1 MHYFVPNFYRG
12 AFLHEKLEGG
22 TDQKSAT
29 LCHLLSL
36 PVTSCHTKRGKNGTI
51 KCTSKVVEMSFK
63 KVCKVCGRQF
73 HSAKYTS
80 RYCSENCYVKAKNWA
95 KETRYNLELQGNK
108 KTLNELLY
116 NKVCPQCGLHFTS
129 KKTNAIYCS
138 QSCGKKYR
146 AALRSE
152 NERQNGRQN
161 SFDKSVDF
169 LAVSRRIKVAKIC
182 PCCGREFAAEKST
195 TMFCSGNCARKY
207 RRRQEAAERREKVTA
222 EQIKHNIDV
231 KESLTPDSQFLRAS
245 DAAKYLGVSTR
256 TVLRYIDQG
265 IIKAKRL
272 PRVTL
277 IERTVLREV
286 LESDVSLH
294 VKTKAKIEVPPKD
307 ESNPIFNGEHI
318 TIPEAS
324 KLYDVPLNVMQNYLR
339 RSDLKFTM
347 YRNTR
352 FYDKKE
358 VDRYVKK
365 RLHDRRPDIKEWY
378 SVNDILTKF
387 NITSIT
393 LNNQL
398 YKASVPKRKDGGY
411 TYYSKSH
418 IDEMFGYLLESD
430 KYYTTEQLSEMYQL
444 DKRRVSKIVQ
454 RYSLPKITR
463 SGRILIEKVPFDEF
477 MKLNKMR

>member
-1 MHYFVPNFYRG
+1 
-12 AFLHEKLEGG
+12 
-22 TDQKSAT
+22 
-29 LCHLLSL
+29 
-36 PVTSCHTKRGKNGTI
+36 
-51 KCTSKVVEMSFK
+51 MSFK

-152 NERQNGRQN
+152 KERQNGRQN

-231 KESLTPDSQFLRAS
+231 KESFTPDSQFLRAS

-294 VKTKAKIEVPPKD
+294 VKTKAKIDVPPKD
-307 ESNPIFNGEHI
+307 DSNPIFNGEHI

-365 RLHDRRPDIKEWY
+365 RLRDRRPDIKEWY

-430 KYYTTEQLSEMYQL
+430 KYYTTEQLSEMYQV
-444 DKRRVSKIVQ
+444 DKRRISKIVQ

-463 SGRILIEKVPFDEF
+463 SGRILIEKEPFDEF
-477 MKLNKMR
+477 MKLNKIR

>member
-152 NERQNGRQN
+152 KERQNGRQN

-222 EQIKHNIDV
+222 EQIKLNIDV

-365 RLHDRRPDIKEWY
+365 RLRDRRPDIKEWY

-444 DKRRVSKIVQ
+444 DKRRISKIVQ
-454 RYSLPKITR
+454 RYSLPKIRR
-463 SGRILIEKVPFDEF
+463 SGRILIVKVPFDEF

>member
-129 KKTNAIYCS
+129 KKTNAVYCS
-138 QSCGKKYR
+138 PSCGKKYR
-146 AALRSE
+146 AALRSDK
-152 NERQNGRQN
+152 ERQKGRQN

-195 TMFCSGNCARKY
+195 TMFCSGNW
-207 RRRQEAAERREKVTA
+207 
-222 EQIKHNIDV
+222 
-231 KESLTPDSQFLRAS
+231 SLMLCCT
-245 DAAKYLGVSTR
+245 
-256 TVLRYIDQG
+256 
-265 IIKAKRL
+265 
-272 PRVTL
+272 
-277 IERTVLREV
+277 
-286 LESDVSLH
+286 
-294 VKTKAKIEVPPKD
+294 
-307 ESNPIFNGEHI
+307 
-318 TIPEAS
+318 
-324 KLYDVPLNVMQNYLR
+324 
-339 RSDLKFTM
+339 
-347 YRNTR
+347 
-352 FYDKKE
+352 
-358 VDRYVKK
+358 
-365 RLHDRRPDIKEWY
+365 
-378 SVNDILTKF
+378 
-387 NITSIT
+387 
-393 LNNQL
+393 
-398 YKASVPKRKDGGY
+398 
-411 TYYSKSH
+411 
-418 IDEMFGYLLESD
+418 
-430 KYYTTEQLSEMYQL
+430 
-444 DKRRVSKIVQ
+444 
-454 RYSLPKITR
+454 
-463 SGRILIEKVPFDEF
+463 
-477 MKLNKMR
+477 

>member
-129 KKTNAIYCS
+129 KKTNAVYCS
-138 QSCGKKYR
+138 PSCGKKYR

-231 KESLTPDSQFLRAS
+231 KESFTPDSQFLRAS

-307 ESNPIFNGEHI
+307 DSNPIFNGKHI

-365 RLHDRRPDIKEWY
+365 RLRDRRPDIKEWY

-418 IDEMFGYLLESD
+418 IDEIFGYLLESD

-444 DKRRVSKIVQ
+444 DKRRISKIVQ

-463 SGRILIEKVPFDEF
+463 SGRILIEKEPFDEF

>member
-169 LAVSRRIKVAKIC
+169 LAVSKRVKIAKIC
-182 PCCGREFAAEKST
+182 ACCGREFAAEKST

-222 EQIKHNIDV
+222 EQIKLNIDV
-231 KESLTPDSQFLRAS
+231 KESFTPDSQFLRAS
-245 DAAKYLGVSTR
+245 DAAKYLGVSKR

-324 KLYDVPLNVMQNYLR
+324 KLYGVPLNVMQNYLR

-365 RLHDRRPDIKEWY
+365 RLRDRRPDIKEWY

-444 DKRRVSKIVQ
+444 DKRRISKIVQ

>member
-277 IERTVLREV
+277 IERTELREV

-398 YKASVPKRKDGGY
+398 YKTSVPKRKDGGY

-444 DKRRVSKIVQ
+444 DKRRISKIVQ

>member
-116 NKVCPQCGLHFTS
+116 NKVCPKCGLHFTS

-161 SFDKSVDF
+161 SFDMSVDF

-182 PCCGREFAAEKST
+182 PCCGSEFAAEKST

-207 RRRQEAAERREKVTA
+207 RRRQEAAERREKVSA
-222 EQIKHNIDV
+222 EQIKLNIDV
-231 KESLTPDSQFLRAS
+231 KESFTPDSQFLRAS

-307 ESNPIFNGEHI
+307 DSNPIFNGKHI

-365 RLHDRRPDIKEWY
+365 RLRDRRPDIKEWY

>member
-1 MHYFVPNFYRG
+1 MAR
-12 AFLHEKLEGG
+12 GG
-22 TDQKSAT
+22 TPWHAMTQK
-29 LCHLLSL
+29 
-36 PVTSCHTKRGKNGTI
+36 RWKNGTI
-51 KCTSKVVEMSFK
+51 KCTSEVVEMSFK

-129 KKTNAIYCS
+129 KKTNAVYCS
-138 QSCGKKYR
+138 PSCGKKYR
-146 AALRSE
+146 AALRSDK
-152 NERQNGRQN
+152 ERQKGRQN

-169 LAVSRRIKVAKIC
+169 LAVSKRVKIAKIC
-182 PCCGREFAAEKST
+182 SCCGREFAAEKST

-207 RRRQEAAERREKVTA
+207 RRRQEAADRREKVTA
-222 EQIKHNIDV
+222 EQINHNIKV
-231 KESLTPDSQFLRAS
+231 KESLASDSSYMRPE
-245 DAAKYLGVSTR
+245 DAAKFIGVSRR
-256 TVLRYIDQG
+256 TLYRYLKDG
-265 IIKAKRL
+265 IIQSKQMPGLTVISKADLTELLK
-272 PRVTL
+272 
-277 IERTVLREV
+277 
-286 LESDVSLH
+286 SNVSH
-294 VKTKAKIEVPPKD
+294 RVKTKAKIEVPPKD
-307 ESNPIFNGEHI
+307 DSNPIFNGEHI

-365 RLHDRRPDIKEWY
+365 RLRDRRPDIKEWY

-444 DKRRVSKIVQ
+444 DKRRISKIVQ

>member
-12 AFLHEKLEGG
+12 AFLHKKLEGG

-80 RYCSENCYVKAKNWA
+80 KYCSENCYVKAKNWA

-161 SFDKSVDF
+161 SFDMCVDF

-207 RRRQEAAERREKVTA
+207 RRRQEAAERREKVSA
-222 EQIKHNIDV
+222 EQIKLNIDV
-231 KESLTPDSQFLRAS
+231 KESFTPDSQFLRAS
-245 DAAKYLGVSTR
+245 DAAKYLGVSKR

-365 RLHDRRPDIKEWY
+365 RLRDRRPDIKEWY

-444 DKRRVSKIVQ
+444 DKRRISKIVQ

>member
-1 MHYFVPNFYRG
+1 
-12 AFLHEKLEGG
+12 
-22 TDQKSAT
+22 
-29 LCHLLSL
+29 
-36 PVTSCHTKRGKNGTI
+36 
-51 KCTSKVVEMSFK
+51 MSFK

-95 KETRYNLELQGNK
+95 KATRYNLELQGNK

-231 KESLTPDSQFLRAS
+231 KESFTPDSQFLRAS
-245 DAAKYLGVSTR
+245 DAAKYLGVSKR

-365 RLHDRRPDIKEWY
+365 RLRDRRPDIKEWY

-418 IDEMFGYLLESD
+418 VDEMFGYLLESD
-430 KYYTTEQLSEMYQL
+430 KYYTTEHLSEMYQL
-444 DKRRVSKIVQ
+444 DKRRISKIVQ

-477 MKLNKMR
+477 MRLNKMR

>member
-1 MHYFVPNFYRG
+1 
-12 AFLHEKLEGG
+12 
-22 TDQKSAT
+22 
-29 LCHLLSL
+29 
-36 PVTSCHTKRGKNGTI
+36 
-51 KCTSKVVEMSFK
+51 MSFK

-116 NKVCPQCGLHFTS
+116 NKVCPHCGLPFTS
-129 KKTNAIYCS
+129 RKTNAIYCS
-138 QSCGKKYR
+138 PSCGKKHR

-152 NERQNGRQN
+152 KDLQNGRQN
-161 SFDKSVDF
+161 SCDKSVDF
-169 LAVSRRIKVAKIC
+169 LVVSRRIKIAKIC
-182 PCCGREFAAEKST
+182 ACCGKEFEAQKAT
-195 TMFCSGNCARKY
+195 TMFCSGTCARKF
-207 RRRQEAAERREKVTA
+207 RRNQNVAERREKVTA
-222 EQIKHNIDV
+222 EQINHNIV
-231 KESLTPDSQFLRAS
+231 LKEALTPDSAYIRPH
-245 DAAKYLGVSTR
+245 DAAKYLGVSRST
-256 TVLRYIDQG
+256 LYRYIADG
-265 IIKAKRL
+265 IIQAKQLPGLTVICKADL
-272 PRVTL
+272 TEL
-277 IERTVLREV
+277 LRNDT
-286 LESDVSLH
+286 SYR
-294 VKTKAKIEVPPKD
+294 VKTKAKIELPPKD

-324 KLYDVPLNVMQNYLR
+324 KFYDVPLNVMQNYLR

-352 FYDKKE
+352 FYLKKDVDK
-358 VDRYVKK
+358 YIKK
-365 RLHDRRPDIKEWY
+365 RLRERRPDIKEWY

-387 NITSIT
+387 NITSMT

-411 TYYSKSH
+411 TYYSKTH
-418 IDEMFGYLLESD
+418 IDEIFGYLLEAE
-430 KYYTTEQLSEMYQL
+430 KYYTTEELSEMYQMN
-444 DKRRVSKIVQ
+444 KRRISKIVA

-463 SGRILIEKVPFDEF
+463 CGRILIEKVPFDEF

>member
-1 MHYFVPNFYRG
+1 M
-12 AFLHEKLEGG
+12 
-22 TDQKSAT
+22 
-29 LCHLLSL
+29 
-36 PVTSCHTKRGKNGTI
+36 
-51 KCTSKVVEMSFK
+51 
-63 KVCKVCGRQF
+63 
-73 HSAKYTS
+73 
-80 RYCSENCYVKAKNWA
+80 
-95 KETRYNLELQGNK
+95 
-108 KTLNELLY
+108 
-116 NKVCPQCGLHFTS
+116 
-129 KKTNAIYCS
+129 
-138 QSCGKKYR
+138 
-146 AALRSE
+146 
-152 NERQNGRQN
+152 
-161 SFDKSVDF
+161 
-169 LAVSRRIKVAKIC
+169 
-182 PCCGREFAAEKST
+182 
-195 TMFCSGNCARKY
+195 
-207 RRRQEAAERREKVTA
+207 
-222 EQIKHNIDV
+222 
-231 KESLTPDSQFLRAS
+231 
-245 DAAKYLGVSTR
+245 
-256 TVLRYIDQG
+256 
-265 IIKAKRL
+265 
-272 PRVTL
+272 TL

-365 RLHDRRPDIKEWY
+365 RLRDRRPDIKEWY

-398 YKASVPKRKDGGY
+398 YKTSVPKRKDGGY

>member
-1 MHYFVPNFYRG
+1 
-12 AFLHEKLEGG
+12 
-22 TDQKSAT
+22 
-29 LCHLLSL
+29 
-36 PVTSCHTKRGKNGTI
+36 
-51 KCTSKVVEMSFK
+51 MSFK

-152 NERQNGRQN
+152 NERQHGRQN
-161 SFDKSVDF
+161 SFDKSVVF

-207 RRRQEAAERREKVTA
+207 RRRQEAAERIEKVTA
-222 EQIKHNIDV
+222 EQIKLNIDV
-231 KESLTPDSQFLRAS
+231 KESFTPDSQFLRAS
-245 DAAKYLGVSTR
+245 DAAKYLGVSKR

-365 RLHDRRPDIKEWY
+365 RLRDRRPDIKEWY

-398 YKASVPKRKDGGY
+398 YKTSVPKRKDGGY

-444 DKRRVSKIVQ
+444 DKRRISKIVQ

>member
-1 MHYFVPNFYRG
+1 
-12 AFLHEKLEGG
+12 
-22 TDQKSAT
+22 
-29 LCHLLSL
+29 
-36 PVTSCHTKRGKNGTI
+36 
-51 KCTSKVVEMSFK
+51 MSFK

-116 NKVCPQCGLHFTS
+116 NKVCPKCGLHFTS

-231 KESLTPDSQFLRAS
+231 KESFTPDSQFLRAS

-307 ESNPIFNGEHI
+307 DSNPIFNGEHI

-339 RSDLKFTM
+339 RSNLKFTM

-365 RLHDRRPDIKEWY
+365 RLRDRRPDIKEWY

-444 DKRRVSKIVQ
+444 DKRRISKIVQ

>member
-12 AFLHEKLEGG
+12 AFLHGKLEGG

-116 NKVCPQCGLHFTS
+116 NKICPQCGLHFTS

-152 NERQNGRQN
+152 KERQNGRQN

-222 EQIKHNIDV
+222 EQIKLNIDV
-231 KESLTPDSQFLRAS
+231 KESFTPDSQFLRAS
-245 DAAKYLGVSTR
+245 DAAKYLGVSKR

-324 KLYDVPLNVMQNYLR
+324 KLYGVPLNVMQNYLR

-365 RLHDRRPDIKEWY
+365 RLRDRRPDIKEWY

-444 DKRRVSKIVQ
+444 DKRRISKIVQ

>member
-1 MHYFVPNFYRG
+1 
-12 AFLHEKLEGG
+12 
-22 TDQKSAT
+22 
-29 LCHLLSL
+29 
-36 PVTSCHTKRGKNGTI
+36 
-51 KCTSKVVEMSFK
+51 MSFK

-73 HSAKYTS
+73 HSAKYS
-80 RYCSENCYVKAKNWA
+80 SKYCSENCYVKAKNWA

-116 NKVCPQCGLHFTS
+116 NKICPHCGLPFTCR
-129 KKTNAIYCS
+129 KTNAIYCS
-138 QSCGKKYR
+138 PSCGKKHR
-146 AALRSE
+146 AALRSQKDL
-152 NERQNGRQN
+152 QNGRQN
-161 SFDKSVDF
+161 SCDKSVDF
-169 LAVSRRIKVAKIC
+169 LVVSRRVKIVKIC
-182 PCCGREFAAEKST
+182 ACCGREFEAQKAT
-195 TMFCSGNCARKY
+195 TMFCSGTCARKF
-207 RRRQEAAERREKVTA
+207 RRRQSAAERREKVTA
-222 EQIKHNIDV
+222 EQVMQTVAIKEMNA
-231 KESLTPDSQFLRAS
+231 PDSQFLRA
-245 DAAKYLGVSTR
+245 DEAAKYLGVSKR
-256 TVLRYIDQG
+256 TVHRYIDQG

-277 IERTVLREV
+277 IERTALREV

-307 ESNPIFNGEHI
+307 DSNPIFNGEHI

-352 FYDKKE
+352 FYNKKDVDK
-358 VDRYVKK
+358 YIKK
-365 RLHDRRPDIKEWY
+365 RLRERRPDIKEWY

-387 NITSIT
+387 NINSIT
-393 LNNQL
+393 LHNQL

-418 IDEMFGYLLESD
+418 IDEIFGYLLEAD
-430 KYYTTEQLSEMYQL
+430 KYYTTEELSEMYQL
-444 DKRRVSKIVQ
+444 DKRRISKIVA
-454 RYSLPKITR
+454 RYSLPKITK

-477 MKLNKMR
+477 MKLNKIR

>member
-161 SFDKSVDF
+161 SFDMSVDF

-207 RRRQEAAERREKVTA
+207 RRRQEVAERREKVTA

-245 DAAKYLGVSTR
+245 DAAKYLGVSKR

-294 VKTKAKIEVPPKD
+294 VKTKAKIEIPPKD
-307 ESNPIFNGEHI
+307 DSNPIFNGEHI

-365 RLHDRRPDIKEWY
+365 RLRDRRPDIKEWY

-444 DKRRVSKIVQ
+444 DKRRISKIVQ

>member
-1 MHYFVPNFYRG
+1 
-12 AFLHEKLEGG
+12 
-22 TDQKSAT
+22 
-29 LCHLLSL
+29 
-36 PVTSCHTKRGKNGTI
+36 
-51 KCTSKVVEMSFK
+51 
-63 KVCKVCGRQF
+63 VCGRQF

-231 KESLTPDSQFLRAS
+231 KESFTPDSQFLRAS

-365 RLHDRRPDIKEWY
+365 RLRDRRPDIKEWY

-444 DKRRVSKIVQ
+444 DKRRISKIVQ

-477 MKLNKMR
+477 MRLNKMR

>member
-1 MHYFVPNFYRG
+1 
-12 AFLHEKLEGG
+12 
-22 TDQKSAT
+22 
-29 LCHLLSL
+29 
-36 PVTSCHTKRGKNGTI
+36 
-51 KCTSKVVEMSFK
+51 MSFK

-116 NKVCPQCGLHFTS
+116 NKICPQCGLHFTS

-152 NERQNGRQN
+152 KERQNGRQN

-222 EQIKHNIDV
+222 EQIKLNIDV
-231 KESLTPDSQFLRAS
+231 KESFTPDSQFLRAS
-245 DAAKYLGVSTR
+245 DAAKYLGVSKR

-272 PRVTL
+272 PRMTL
-277 IERTVLREV
+277 IERTELREV

-294 VKTKAKIEVPPKD
+294 VKTKAKIEIPPKD
-307 ESNPIFNGEHI
+307 ESNPIFNGEYI

-365 RLHDRRPDIKEWY
+365 RLRDRRPDIKEWY

-444 DKRRVSKIVQ
+444 DKRRISKIVQ

>member
-1 MHYFVPNFYRG
+1 
-12 AFLHEKLEGG
+12 
-22 TDQKSAT
+22 
-29 LCHLLSL
+29 
-36 PVTSCHTKRGKNGTI
+36 
-51 KCTSKVVEMSFK
+51 MSFK

-207 RRRQEAAERREKVTA
+207 RRRQEAAERREKVSA
-222 EQIKHNIDV
+222 EQIKLNIDV
-231 KESLTPDSQFLRAS
+231 KESFTPDSQFLRAS
-245 DAAKYLGVSTR
+245 DAAKYLGVSKR

-365 RLHDRRPDIKEWY
+365 RLRDRRPDIKEWY
-378 SVNDILTKF
+378 SFNDILTKF

-444 DKRRVSKIVQ
+444 DKRRISKIVQ

>member
-1 MHYFVPNFYRG
+1 
-12 AFLHEKLEGG
+12 
-22 TDQKSAT
+22 
-29 LCHLLSL
+29 
-36 PVTSCHTKRGKNGTI
+36 
-51 KCTSKVVEMSFK
+51 MSFK

-80 RYCSENCYVKAKNWA
+80 KYCSENCYVKAKNWA

-161 SFDKSVDF
+161 SFDMSVDF

-231 KESLTPDSQFLRAS
+231 KESLTPDSQFLRVS
-245 DAAKYLGVSTR
+245 DAAKYLGVSKR

-277 IERTVLREV
+277 IERTELREV

-294 VKTKAKIEVPPKD
+294 VKTKAKIEIPPKD

-365 RLHDRRPDIKEWY
+365 RLRDRRPDIKEWY

-444 DKRRVSKIVQ
+444 DKRRISKIVQ
-454 RYSLPKITR
+454 RYSLPKITK
-463 SGRILIEKVPFDEF
+463 SGRILIEKEPFDEF
-477 MKLNKMR
+477 MKFNKMR

>member
-1 MHYFVPNFYRG
+1 
-12 AFLHEKLEGG
+12 
-22 TDQKSAT
+22 
-29 LCHLLSL
+29 
-36 PVTSCHTKRGKNGTI
+36 
-51 KCTSKVVEMSFK
+51 MSFK

-152 NERQNGRQN
+152 NERQNGCQN

-207 RRRQEAAERREKVTA
+207 RRRQEAAERIEKVTA
-222 EQIKHNIDV
+222 EQIKLNIDV
-231 KESLTPDSQFLRAS
+231 KESFTPDSQFLRAS
-245 DAAKYLGVSTR
+245 DAAKYLGVSKR

-307 ESNPIFNGEHI
+307 DSNPIFNGEHI

-365 RLHDRRPDIKEWY
+365 RLRDRRPDIKEWY

-444 DKRRVSKIVQ
+444 DKRRISKIVQ

>member
-1 MHYFVPNFYRG
+1 
-12 AFLHEKLEGG
+12 
-22 TDQKSAT
+22 
-29 LCHLLSL
+29 
-36 PVTSCHTKRGKNGTI
+36 
-51 KCTSKVVEMSFK
+51 MSFK

-116 NKVCPQCGLHFTS
+116 NKVCPKCGLHFTS

-231 KESLTPDSQFLRAS
+231 KESFTPDSQFLRAS

-307 ESNPIFNGEHI
+307 DSNPIFNGKHI

-365 RLHDRRPDIKEWY
+365 RLRDRRPDIKEWY

-444 DKRRVSKIVQ
+444 DKRRISKIVQ